1 MKIIS
6 GILKGRNFYMPADIR
21 PTQGLLRAAIFDLL
35 GQDMEGMSFLDLYS
49 GSGAVGLEAYSRGA
63 KEVVMIEKEP
73 KNAKIIRDNCDL
85 LGVNLGLDVRLIEG
99 CALASLKDLGAKG
112 VRFDIVFY
120 DPPFG
125 RRLGK
130 KTLKVIETSDILH
143 PQSFVVA
150 QYDTGERLEIPEG
163 FKVEVD
169 RIYGASHLTIMQ
181 RVTAKNA

>member
-1 MKIIS
+1 
-6 GILKGRNFYMPADIR
+6 MPADIR

-35 GQDMEGMSFLDLYS
+35 GHDIDGLSFLDLYS

-63 KEVVMIEKEP
+63 KEVLMIEKDP
-73 KNAKIIRDNCDL
+73 KNAQIIRENCEL
-85 LGVNLGLDVRLIEG
+85 LDIPMGAEVRLING
-99 CALASLKDLGAKG
+99 CSLASIKDLGLKG
-112 VRFDIVFY
+112 ARFDIVFY

-143 PQSFVVA
+143 GQSFVVA
-150 QYDTGERLEIPEG
+150 QYDTGERLEISEG
-163 FKVEVD
+163 FKVLVD

-181 RVTAKNA
+181 RVMVNG